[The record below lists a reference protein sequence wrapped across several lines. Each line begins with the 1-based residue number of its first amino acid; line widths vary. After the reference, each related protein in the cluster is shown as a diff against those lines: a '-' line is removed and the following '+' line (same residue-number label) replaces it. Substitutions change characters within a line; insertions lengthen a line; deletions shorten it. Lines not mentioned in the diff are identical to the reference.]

1 MNTGAHYLSILFIV
15 ALVVGAGQ
23 PARAD
28 AISSVD
34 FTFQPNAQNMN
45 VNAANDFHLSTGLN
59 VVQKPGSTGGFMNDW
74 VAPTKMIDFSQGMVN
89 KGAKLSITITTK
101 FPNPN
106 ACGFFTLNMNPVS
119 NQLCGNVLD
128 VTNLAM
134 QGNGSNTNV
143 TFALTDDLGSTVTG
157 SVNVYVDN
165 GFAQDFNQASFDTLD
180 NAQLVFSTTSL
191 DLQSAGSTPLL
202 SLMLGPDQY
211 VLIEGNIDD
220 GDGLGSSPLAIA
232 LSPVP
237 EPASL
242 WLLAGNVALLLF
254 GIHRSVRKGGCAK
267 LSSGRMI
274 AQSAVRCIR
283 LDARIICSPA
293 PAPDDYRDPGQVY
306 IRPSRKNTS
315 RQGFCS

>member
-59 VVQKPGSTGGFMNDW
+59 VVQKPGSTGCFMNDW

-128 VTNLAM
+128 VTSITASRRISTKQVSIRSTMRSSFSL
-134 QGNGSNTNV
+134 QPR
-143 TFALTDDLGSTVTG
+143 LT
-157 SVNVYVDN
+157 YR
-165 GFAQDFNQASFDTLD
+165 
-180 NAQLVFSTTSL
+180 
-191 DLQSAGSTPLL
+191 
-202 SLMLGPDQY
+202 
-211 VLIEGNIDD
+211 
-220 GDGLGSSPLAIA
+220 
-232 LSPVP
+232 VP
-237 EPASL
+237 GA
-242 WLLAGNVALLLF
+242 
-254 GIHRSVRKGGCAK
+254 R
-267 LSSGRMI
+267 LSS
-274 AQSAVRCIR
+274 
-283 LDARIICSPA
+283 L
-293 PAPDDYRDPGQVY
+293 
-306 IRPSRKNTS
+306 
-315 RQGFCS
+315 